1 MTTRMLTRADLEF
14 RARALAGLNDL
25 QRDIV
30 HSLMSAADDTDH
42 AIAQRHQ
49 TTEDEVRKE
58 RNRALTILRAL
69 KQTA

>member
-1 MTTRMLTRADLEF
+1 MTTRILTRAELEF
-14 RARALAGLNDL
+14 RARALSGLSEL

-42 AIAQRHQ
+42 AIAERHR

-58 RNRALTILRAL
+58 RSRALAILRAL